1 MADGWDEGR
10 GLSNA
15 GHPLGGQH
23 DSMKC
28 HANSV
33 LGPPSDVTGSA
44 QVIRLDVEIEVIG
57 NPDAGRDLEA
67 RAAIG

>member
-1 MADGWDEGR
+1 
-10 GLSNA
+10 
-15 GHPLGGQH
+15 
-23 DSMKC
+23 MKC

-33 LGPPSDVTGSA
+33 LGPPGHVTGSA

-57 NPDAGRDLEA
+57 NPDAGCDLEA